1 MRGEWDRARNHDF
14 LGDRGA
20 PSTSPNARIEEMAID
35 NFNTE
40 EEQSLMGA
48 AAKTM
53 GLLDM
58 RSRRELVKAIQTGTR
73 EVELKATNG
82 GKWSRVMS
90 VSSTSD

>member
-1 MRGEWDRARNHDF
+1 MV
-14 LGDRGA
+14 
-20 PSTSPNARIEEMAID
+20 
-35 NFNTE
+35 
-40 EEQSLMGA
+40 A
-48 AAKTM
+48 AGRTM

-73 EVELKATNG
+73 EVDLKTTNG